1 MAKKRAPKGRSSS
14 PGRTARD
21 PGAQRRRRL
30 LAQLQGRRLDEAY
43 LNHPDIRAD
52 LEAEAA
58 DPGPDALVTP
68 GALEHLRALIR
79 EERRVIALG
88 PAPERARGIAAGA
101 AAAVGDPGRVV
112 LDALSQD
119 AAAERSVAA
128 PQAAAGEA
136 GGIEVFARPRLFFST
151 DTVVVVP
158 GFLASAL
165 SDTIGG
171 GLGLIWVD
179 PLLSVRDE
187 LGALQLGPY
196 DGRERDLDPNVRVG
210 ALGALPYFYDILR
223 LDLEVRRYTVEV
235 FPVDWRRDLDVAAG
249 MLAARLR
256 ALAGQARTPIHVVA
270 HSQGALVARRAAQ
283 LLGRTEARRIVK
295 HLVLLGPAN
304 YGSFSAAFAL
314 AGNHSLLPMVRRLA
328 VEPRRGFQ
336 AVLASMTGIYQL
348 LPSDRDRIPWL
359 AANDYSQPGF
369 WRTPV
374 DATRLARFYG
384 WNRWI
389 DSSFLNDRTAVIL
402 GDNHGAPTTGGVVF
416 RGALLQDAPAHG
428 LAGDGT
434 VPHSCAVLPGTRA
447 YLAPG
452 TEHSQLA
459 TYRSVIDAVRDVLAD
474 RPVAGL
480 REVSSN
486 PADHLTPVVGAA
498 RGLAA
503 PGVRGGPGPDD
514 EGARPARAPRRPR
527 REAEPE

>member
-1 MAKKRAPKGRSSS
+1 
-14 PGRTARD
+14 
-21 PGAQRRRRL
+21 
-30 LAQLQGRRLDEAY
+30 LQGRRLDEAY

-52 LEAEAA
+52 IEAEAA
-58 DPGPDALVTP
+58 DPDPDSLVTP
-68 GALEHLRALIR
+68 EALEHLRELIR
-79 EERRVIALG
+79 EERRVLAMG
-88 PAPERARGIAAGA
+88 PMPTRQRRDVAGE
-101 AAAVGDPGRVV
+101 AAVEDTGRAV
-112 LDALSQD
+112 LDALS
-119 AAAERSVAA
+119 AEPAAERVAA
-128 PQAAAGEA
+128 ARDDAGA
-136 GGIEVFARPRLFFST
+136 IEVFARPRLFFST

-165 SDTIGG
+165 SDTISG

-179 PLLSVRDE
+179 PLLSFRDE

-196 DGRERDLDPNVRVG
+196 DGRERDLDPTVTVG

-223 LDLEVRRYTVEV
+223 LDLEVRRYTVEL
-235 FPVDWRRDLDVAAG
+235 FPVDWRRDLDIAAG
-249 MLAARLR
+249 MLGARLR
-256 ALAGQARTPIHVVA
+256 ALAGQSRRPIHVVA

-283 LLGRTEARRIVK
+283 LLGRTEARRIIK

-304 YGSFSAAFAL
+304 FGSFSAAFAL

-328 VEPRRGFQ
+328 IEPRRGFQ
-336 AVLASMTGIYQL
+336 AVLASMTGVYQL
-348 LPSDRDRIPWL
+348 LPADRDRIPWL
-359 AANDYSQPGF
+359 TANDYSQPGF
-369 WRTPV
+369 WRTPI
-374 DATRLARFYG
+374 DAARLSRFYG

-389 DSSFLNDRTAVIL
+389 DASSLNDRTAVIL

-416 RGALLQDAPAHG
+416 RGALLQDSPAHG

-474 RPVAGL
+474 RPVGL

-486 PADHLTPVVGAA
+486 PSDHLAPLVGAA

-503 PGVRGGPGPDD
+503 PGERVGPGSGEDP
-514 EGARPARAPRRPR
+514 PRRSPR
-527 REAEPE
+527 TRVPKRSRRKAEPR